1 MISPVPHKANADQE
15 SVWDFP
21 RPAIAQLIASHLKI
35 SHFGKTI
42 AETQH
47 GVRTLETSHPPSYY
61 FPRADVAMELLT
73 ESDDH
78 SFCEWKGN
86 AVYFDVTV
94 QGKTLKNVAWSYPNP
109 TSSFIMLKNH
119 IAFYAAPFELCL
131 VDGEKALPQ
140 PGEFYGGWVTSKFS
154 GPFKGVAGSR
164 FW

>member
-1 MISPVPHKANADQE
+1 MTIPVPETPKAGQE

-21 RPAIAQLIASHLKI
+21 RPAIAQHVSSHLKI
-35 SHFGKTI
+35 MHRGI
-42 AETQH
+42 IVAETKK

-61 FPRADVAMELLT
+61 FPREDVAMGLL
-73 ESDDH
+73 SLSNNS

-86 AVYFDVTV
+86 AQYLDVTV
-94 QGKTLKNVAWSYPNP
+94 KGETLKNVGWSYPNP
-109 TSSFIMLKNH
+109 TSTFMMLQNF
-119 IAFYAAPFELCL
+119 IAFYASPFDQCL

-140 PGEFYGGWVTSKFS
+140 PGDFYGGWVTSKFS